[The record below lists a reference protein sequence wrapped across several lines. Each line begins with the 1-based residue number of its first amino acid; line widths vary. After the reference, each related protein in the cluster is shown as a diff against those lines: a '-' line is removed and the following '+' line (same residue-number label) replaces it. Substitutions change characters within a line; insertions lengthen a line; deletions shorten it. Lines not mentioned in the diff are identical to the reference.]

1 MTVEHFPLE
10 GGAYLRTYL
19 QPFAEWLE
27 RDDVNEIVVNR
38 PGEVWI
44 EVAGAPQ
51 MQRFERDV
59 ITDQLL
65 ERLAGQI
72 ARASAQAV
80 SRQHPLLAA
89 TLPNGARVQVVGP
102 PATRGHWALAI
113 RRHLTIDLDLE
124 AFDTGPLEAPSHAL
138 APAVASAEA
147 RHAPIHYLR
156 NAILER
162 RTILISGGTSSGKTT
177 FLNSLLKIVPAH
189 ERVIVVEDTPE
200 IAVRQPNHVGLVAVK
215 GEMGE
220 AMVGVDDL
228 LQASLRLR
236 PDRLIVGEIRGKE
249 AATFLRAVNTGHP
262 GSFTTVHAS
271 STRGAIEQIALMVQQ
286 SGSPAARSETM
297 AYAGSVIDIIV
308 QLSRR
313 GGVRRIEDIEVL
325 AG

>member
-1 MTVEHFPLE
+1 MTVERFPLE
-10 GGAYLRTYL
+10 GAYLRTYL

-27 RDDVNEIVVNR
+27 RDDVNEIIVNR
-38 PGEVWI
+38 PGEIWI
-44 EVAGAPQ
+44 EVAGAER
-51 MQRFERDV
+51 MQRIESDA

-80 SRQHPLLAA
+80 SREHPLLAA
-89 TLPNGARVQVVGP
+89 TLPNGARVQMAGP
-102 PATRGHWALAI
+102 PATRRHWALAI
-113 RRHLTIDLDLE
+113 RRHLTIDLELE
-124 AFDTGPLEAPSHAL
+124 AFDTGPIEHAARAQESRL
-138 APAVASAEA
+138 SSAEA
-147 RHAPIHYLR
+147 RRSPIEYLR
-156 NAILER
+156 QAVTER

-177 FLNSLLKIVPAH
+177 FLNSLLKLVPAH

-200 IAVRQPNHVGLVAVK
+200 IAVRQANCLGLVAVK

-220 AMVGVDDL
+220 AQVGVDDL

-249 AATFLRAVNTGHP
+249 AATFLRAVNTGHA

-271 STRGAIEQIALMVQQ
+271 STRGALEQIALMVMHA
-286 SGSPAARSETM
+286 GWPAPRSETI
-297 AYAGSVIDIIV
+297 AYTASVVDVIV

>member
-1 MTVEHFPLE
+1 MTVEPFPLE
-10 GGAYLRTYL
+10 GAYLRTYL

-27 RDDVNEIVVNR
+27 RDDVNEIIVNR
-38 PGEVWI
+38 PGEIWI
-44 EVAGAPQ
+44 EVSGAAQ
-51 MQRFERDV
+51 MQRIESPV

-72 ARASAQAV
+72 ARASSQAV

-89 TLPNGARVQVVGP
+89 TLPNGARVQMVGP
-102 PATRGHWALAI
+102 PATRRHWALAI
-113 RRHLTIDLDLE
+113 RRHTTIDLELD
-124 AFDTGPLEAPSHAL
+124 AFDAGPIEQSAQRLEHRA
-138 APAVASAEA
+138 ASADA
-147 RHAPIHYLR
+147 RRAPTAYLRHAV
-156 NAILER
+156 LEH

-200 IAVRQPNHVGLVAVK
+200 IAVRQENCLGLVAVK
-215 GEMGE
+215 GAMGE
-220 AMVGVDDL
+220 AQVNVDDL

-271 STRGAIEQIALMVQQ
+271 STHGALEQIALMVMH
-286 SGSPAARSETM
+286 GGWPAPRSETIG
-297 AYAGSVIDIIV
+297 YAASVVDVIV

-325 AG
+325 AS

>member
-1 MTVEHFPLE
+1 MTVEPFPLE
-10 GGAYLRTYL
+10 GAYLRTYL

-27 RDDVNEIVVNR
+27 RDDVNEIIVNR
-38 PGEVWI
+38 PGEIWI
-44 EVAGAPQ
+44 EVSGAAQ
-51 MQRFERDV
+51 MLRIESPV
-59 ITDQLL
+59 MTDQLL

-72 ARASAQAV
+72 ARASSQAV

-89 TLPNGARVQVVGP
+89 TLPNGARVQMVGP
-102 PATRGHWALAI
+102 PATRRHWALAI
-113 RRHLTIDLDLE
+113 RRHTTVDLE
-124 AFDTGPLEAPSHAL
+124 LDAFDAGPIEQTAQGRERIA
-138 APAVASAEA
+138 ASAEA
-147 RHAPIHYLR
+147 RRAPTAYLR
-156 NAILER
+156 QAVLEH

-200 IAVRQPNHVGLVAVK
+200 IAVRQENCLGLVAVK

-220 AMVGVDDL
+220 AQVNVDDL

-271 STRGAIEQIALMVQQ
+271 STRGALEQIALMVMHA
-286 SGSPAARSETM
+286 GSPAPRSETI
-297 AYAGSVIDIIV
+297 AYAGSVIDVIV

-313 GGVRRIEDIEVL
+313 GGVRRIEDIEIL
-325 AG
+325 AD

>member
-1 MTVEHFPLE
+1 MTVEPFPIE
-10 GGAYLRTYL
+10 GAYLRSYL
-19 QPFAEWLE
+19 QPFDEWLE
-27 RDDVNEIVVNR
+27 RDDVNEIIVNR

-44 EVAGAPQ
+44 EVAGAAQ
-51 MQRFERDV
+51 MQRIESSV

-72 ARASAQAV
+72 ARASSQAV

-89 TLPNGARVQVVGP
+89 TLPNGARVQMVGP
-102 PATRGHWALAI
+102 PATRRHWALAI
-113 RRHLTIDLDLE
+113 RRHMTIDLDLE
-124 AFDTGPLEAPSHAL
+124 VFDAGPIEQRSRPHQHLGAT
-138 APAVASAEA
+138 AEA
-147 RHAPIHYLR
+147 RRAPVAYLR
-156 NAILER
+156 DAVLER

-200 IAVRQPNHVGLVAVK
+200 IAVRQANCLGLVAVK

-220 AMVGVDDL
+220 ARVNVDDL

-262 GSFTTVHAS
+262 GSFTTVHAN
-271 STRGAIEQIALMVQQ
+271 STRGALEQIALMIMH
-286 SGSPAARSETM
+286 GGWPAPRSETI
-297 AYAGSVIDIIV
+297 AYAASVIDVIV
-308 QLSRR
+308 QLSRC

>member
-1 MTVEHFPLE
+1 MTVEPFPLE
-10 GGAYLRTYL
+10 GAYLRTYL
-19 QPFAEWLE
+19 QPFAQWLE

-44 EVAGAPQ
+44 EVAGAAQ
-51 MQRFERDV
+51 MQRVETPV
-59 ITDQLL
+59 VTDELL

-72 ARASAQAV
+72 ARASFQGV

-89 TLPNGARVQVVGP
+89 TLPNGARVQMVAP
-102 PATRGHWALAI
+102 PATRNHWALAI
-113 RRHLTIDLDLE
+113 RRHMAIELELE
-124 AFDTGPLEAPSHAL
+124 AFDAGPIERRDQVQERL
-138 APAVASAEA
+138 AANIQAQ
-147 RHAPIHYLR
+147 RAPIAYLR
-156 NAILER
+156 NAVWER
-162 RTILISGGTSSGKTT
+162 RTILISGGASSGKTT
-177 FLNSLLKIVPAH
+177 FLNSLMKLVPWH

-200 IAVRQPNHVGLVAVK
+200 IAVRQPNCLGLVAVK

-220 AMVGVDDL
+220 AQVSVDDL

-249 AATFLRAVNTGHP
+249 AATFLRAVNIGHP

-271 STRGAIEQIALMVQQ
+271 STRGALEQIALMVMQG
-286 SGSPAARSETM
+286 GSPAPRSETI
-297 AYAGSVIDIIV
+297 AYAASVVDIIV

-325 AG
+325 SG